1 MKLRKALE
9 QLTAGGRRAGAGKTN
24 ACGCDNKSCD
34 QFGKPV
40 KRQDNIPCTT
50 MKCTSC
56 GMPLTS
62 IEDIGSR
69 YEQRI
74 LQKIISKV
82 EKYES
87 IFPIDSF
94 PKKRKVLRFK
104 YATKEQLLDIKS
116 PKRVMVDFDRTIHK
130 YSEGWSDGTVYDVPI
145 SGAREAL
152 NELKERGYEIVIF
165 SARTGKS
172 KPDWKEQERMM
183 KEWMTKYNIPF
194 DMITSEKLPAE
205 YYIDDRAVRFEGNWA
220 ATLQVIRQLESMI
233 EID

>member
-1 MKLRKALE
+1 MMLKRAIE
-9 QLTAGGRRAGAGKTN
+9 QLTAGGSRPDTKTE
-24 ACGCDNKSCD
+24 ACACENKSCEL
-34 QFGKPV
+34 FGRPV
-40 KRQDNIPCTT
+40 PKESNIPCST

-56 GMPLTS
+56 GFPLIN
-62 IEDIGSR
+62 IEDVGSK
-69 YEQRI
+69 YEQKVLKRI
-74 LQKIISKV
+74 TSKIR
-82 EKYES
+82 KYES
-87 IFPIDSF
+87 IFPIDS
-94 PKKRKVLRFK
+94 PHKGKKVLRFN
-104 YATKEQLLDIKS
+104 YATKEQLLSIKS

-130 YSEGWSDGTVYDVPI
+130 YSEGWSDGTVYDIPI

-183 KEWMTKYNIPF
+183 KEWLIKYGIPF

-233 EID
+233 EVD